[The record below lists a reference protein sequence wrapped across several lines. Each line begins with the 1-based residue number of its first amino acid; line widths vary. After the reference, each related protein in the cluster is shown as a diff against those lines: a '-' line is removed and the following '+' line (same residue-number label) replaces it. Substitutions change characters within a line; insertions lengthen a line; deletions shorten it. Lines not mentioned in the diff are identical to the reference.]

1 MTTTNLPGR
10 FFDRG
15 PDGLEPRQAERYR
28 KVPHPQKDDAM
39 TVEAIAEDQVSEV
52 LVFGDDDEA
61 LGLGFTQQ
69 IDVGVCTCASAAES
83 TSWPSLRSH

>member
-1 MTTTNLPGR
+1 
-10 FFDRG
+10 
-15 PDGLEPRQAERYR
+15 
-28 KVPHPQKDDAM
+28 M

-69 IDVGVCTCASAAES
+69 IEVGRLQMAASAAES
-83 TSWPSLRSH
+83 TSRPSLRSH